1 MVPSPPATMS
11 NPSRHSRAASS
22 ASSLL
27 PVSTQSASKL
37 PSSARNRPTSLL
49 PPPED
54 GLQIT
59 RALAFEVSILL
70 VLHSSHVR
78 MSLPRTALE
87 VWWEP
92 LRSSLLE
99 RVLRLDSEELDNRQP
114 YLAPSFTVE
123 SYHGL
128 VPVAGDVTHLA
139 STHGRLDPLPGGE
152 VLQEGLPQSGDV
164 GQRERATEVG
174 ALVPPVGDEDARDA
188 VEVCPGDLGDQ
199 ARPNHLPD
207 ELALELRVLLA
218 APGQYTHHPRVSPPD
233 RLFDGQP
240 VHPTLVDVRV
250 EPLLLPQPR
259 DAQPIL
265 PLATDFFHVRIIPRN
280 PKFTLPNFLQ
290 TRVFRGEDG
299 HRLWE
304 TVNLLGWAAS
314 RRSLVDS
321 RGFLEQLKRAVIGHP
336 ALVHPFLERFGEGDV
351 SEEGVR
357 TFAIQYY
364 RHVRVSR
371 LYLAALISNCG
382 HDEKLQLALAEI
394 LFDEYGH
401 LNPDETHPALYR
413 RFLTALDIT
422 EEEWENPPTIPEVQ
436 LYISAHRELTRDPDI
451 RLGLGAMGPASEWPV
466 PPIYVRLTEGL
477 KKAVELSDDAL
488 EIFTSHVTM
497 DVTHARIM
505 MDAAAPYAEDEESQ
519 QKVREGAMRSLDAR
533 SVMLDGLH
541 KAVYGETAP
550 LAGDASVRAARP

>member
-1 MVPSPPATMS
+1 VGDG
-11 NPSRHSRAASS
+11 
-22 ASSLL
+22 
-27 PVSTQSASKL
+27 KL
-37 PSSARNRPTSLL
+37 TW
-49 PPPED
+49 
-54 GLQIT
+54 T
-59 RALAFEVSILL
+59 
-70 VLHSSHVR
+70 
-78 MSLPRTALE
+78 
-87 VWWEP
+87 
-92 LRSSLLE
+92 
-99 RVLRLDSEELDNRQP
+99 
-114 YLAPSFTVE
+114 
-123 SYHGL
+123 
-128 VPVAGDVTHLA
+128 
-139 STHGRLDPLPGGE
+139 GGE
-152 VLQEGLPQSGDV
+152 QE
-164 GQRERATEVG
+164 
-174 ALVPPVGDEDARDA
+174 
-188 VEVCPGDLGDQ
+188 
-199 ARPNHLPD
+199 
-207 ELALELRVLLA
+207 
-218 APGQYTHHPRVSPPD
+218 
-233 RLFDGQP
+233 
-240 VHPTLVDVRV
+240 
-250 EPLLLPQPR
+250 
-259 DAQPIL
+259 
-265 PLATDFFHVRIIPRN
+265 
-280 PKFTLPNFLQ
+280 
-290 TRVFRGEDG
+290 VF
-299 HRLWE
+299 
-304 TVNLLGWAAS
+304 
-314 RRSLVDS
+314 VDS
-321 RGFLEQLKRAVIGHP
+321 RGFLEQLKREVIGHP

-422 EEEWENPPTIPEVQ
+422 EEEWEEPPTIPEVQ
-436 LYISAHRELTRDPDI
+436 LYISAHRELTRDPEI

-477 KKAVELSDDAL
+477 KKAVELSDEAL

-550 LAGDASVRAARP
+550 LADDASVRAARP

>member
-1 MVPSPPATMS
+1 
-11 NPSRHSRAASS
+11 
-22 ASSLL
+22 
-27 PVSTQSASKL
+27 
-37 PSSARNRPTSLL
+37 
-49 PPPED
+49 
-54 GLQIT
+54 
-59 RALAFEVSILL
+59 
-70 VLHSSHVR
+70 
-78 MSLPRTALE
+78 
-87 VWWEP
+87 
-92 LRSSLLE
+92 
-99 RVLRLDSEELDNRQP
+99 
-114 YLAPSFTVE
+114 
-123 SYHGL
+123 
-128 VPVAGDVTHLA
+128 
-139 STHGRLDPLPGGE
+139 
-152 VLQEGLPQSGDV
+152 
-164 GQRERATEVG
+164 
-174 ALVPPVGDEDARDA
+174 
-188 VEVCPGDLGDQ
+188 
-199 ARPNHLPD
+199 
-207 ELALELRVLLA
+207 
-218 APGQYTHHPRVSPPD
+218 
-233 RLFDGQP
+233 
-240 VHPTLVDVRV
+240 
-250 EPLLLPQPR
+250 
-259 DAQPIL
+259 
-265 PLATDFFHVRIIPRN
+265 
-280 PKFTLPNFLQ
+280 
-290 TRVFRGEDG
+290 
-299 HRLWE
+299 LWE
-304 TVNLLGWAAS
+304 TVNLLGRAAS
-314 RRSLVDS
+314 RRFLVDS
-321 RGFLEQLKRAVIGHP
+321 RGFLEQLKREVIGHP

-422 EEEWENPPTIPEVQ
+422 EEEWEEPPTIPEVQ
-436 LYISAHRELTRDPDI
+436 LYISAHRELTRDPEI

-477 KKAVELSDDAL
+477 KKAVELSDEAL

-550 LAGDASVRAARP
+550 LADDASVRAARP

>member
-1 MVPSPPATMS
+1 
-11 NPSRHSRAASS
+11 
-22 ASSLL
+22 
-27 PVSTQSASKL
+27 
-37 PSSARNRPTSLL
+37 
-49 PPPED
+49 
-54 GLQIT
+54 
-59 RALAFEVSILL
+59 
-70 VLHSSHVR
+70 
-78 MSLPRTALE
+78 
-87 VWWEP
+87 
-92 LRSSLLE
+92 
-99 RVLRLDSEELDNRQP
+99 
-114 YLAPSFTVE
+114 
-123 SYHGL
+123 
-128 VPVAGDVTHLA
+128 
-139 STHGRLDPLPGGE
+139 
-152 VLQEGLPQSGDV
+152 
-164 GQRERATEVG
+164 
-174 ALVPPVGDEDARDA
+174 
-188 VEVCPGDLGDQ
+188 
-199 ARPNHLPD
+199 
-207 ELALELRVLLA
+207 
-218 APGQYTHHPRVSPPD
+218 
-233 RLFDGQP
+233 
-240 VHPTLVDVRV
+240 
-250 EPLLLPQPR
+250 
-259 DAQPIL
+259 
-265 PLATDFFHVRIIPRN
+265 
-280 PKFTLPNFLQ
+280 
-290 TRVFRGEDG
+290 
-299 HRLWE
+299 
-304 TVNLLGWAAS
+304 
-314 RRSLVDS
+314 LVDS
-321 RGFLEQLKRAVIGHP
+321 RGFLEQLKREVIGHP

-422 EEEWENPPTIPEVQ
+422 EEEWEDPPTIPEVQ
-436 LYISAHRELTRDPDI
+436 LYISAHRELTCDPDI

-477 KKAVELSDDAL
+477 KKAVELSDEAL

-550 LAGDASVRAARP
+550 LAGDASVRVARP